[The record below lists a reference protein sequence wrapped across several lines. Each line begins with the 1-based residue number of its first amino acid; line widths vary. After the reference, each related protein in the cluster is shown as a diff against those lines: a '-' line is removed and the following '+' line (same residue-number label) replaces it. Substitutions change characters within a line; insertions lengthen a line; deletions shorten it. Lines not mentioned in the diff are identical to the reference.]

1 MRKVLRKVLQRVTK
15 GREEDARQNIELFVE
30 KRFPALLTWTKEQVE
45 QISGLNTLQSILSA
59 LFMAN
64 TEEEIKMAFP
74 ALV

>member
-1 MRKVLRKVLQRVTK
+1 
-15 GREEDARQNIELFVE
+15 VE
-30 KRFPALLTWTKEQVE
+30 KRFPALLAWTKEQVE

>member
-1 MRKVLRKVLQRVTK
+1 
-15 GREEDARQNIELFVE
+15 VE